1 MKIISKLFAFVIS
14 TTRIKYHVLREILN
28 QNESKVLTFENT
40 QSPSYLKDVGWF
52 TSINKKENIFKDEL
66 VPWVSY
72 PFIEFLMPRLKDDFS
87 VFEFGM
93 GSSTVFF
100 SKKCKD
106 VVAVEHDNQ
115 WYMKTKENLKG
126 SSNIGLKFRALE
138 NGYSKT
144 INEND
149 KEYDIIFIDGRKRL
163 ECLKNSISHLSNKGV
178 IILDNSDRAKY
189 KDAFGYMSQSGFKEI
204 TISGLVI
211 AHYMKSSSTIF
222 YKVKNCLGI

>member
-1 MKIISKLFAFVIS
+1 MKIISKLFAFVIKI
-14 TTRIKYHVLREILN
+14 TRIKYHILREILN

-52 TSINKKENIFKDEL
+52 TSINNKENIFNGEL

-72 PFIEFLMPRLKDDFS
+72 PFIEFLIPRLKADFL

-100 SKKCKD
+100 SKKCKK
-106 VVAVEHDNQ
+106 VVAVEHDHQ
-115 WYMKTKENLKG
+115 WYVETKENLKG
-126 SSNIGLKFRALE
+126 SSNIDLKFRALE
-138 NGYSKT
+138 NGYEEC

-149 KEYDIIFIDGRKRL
+149 QEYDIIFIDGRKRL
-163 ECLKNSISHLSNKGV
+163 ECLKNSVKHLSNSGT
-178 IILDNSDRAKY
+178 IILDNSDRTKY

-211 AHYMKSSSTIF
+211 AHYMKSSTTIF
-222 YKVKNCLGI
+222 YKEKNCLGI

>member
-1 MKIISKLFAFVIS
+1 MKIISKLFAFVINI
-14 TTRIKYHVLREILN
+14 TRMKYHILRETLN

-40 QSPSYLKDVGWF
+40 HSPSYLKDVGWF
-52 TSINKKENIFKDEL
+52 TSINNQKNIFNNEL

-72 PFIEFLMPRLKDDFS
+72 PFIEFLMPRLKADFA

-100 SKKCKD
+100 SKKCKE
-106 VVAVEHDNQ
+106 VVAVEHDHQ
-115 WYMKTKENLKG
+115 WYVKTKENLKD
-126 SSNIGLKFRALE
+126 SSNIDLKFRALE

-149 KEYDIIFIDGRKRL
+149 KEYDVVMIDGRKRID
-163 ECLKNSISHLSNKGV
+163 CLKNSVTNLSNKGV

-189 KDAFGYMSQSGFKEI
+189 KDTFGYMSQSGFKEI

-211 AHYMKSSSTIF
+211 AHYMKSSTTIF
-222 YKVKNCLGI
+222 YRKSNCLGI